1 MIRKGRILEMA
12 EIKYEIVKELGV
24 ISENSR
30 GWTKELNLVSWN
42 DKPAKFD
49 IRDWAPDHEKMGKG
63 VSLTEEE
70 METLVQLFNDRN
82 EEDSFE

>member
-1 MIRKGRILEMA
+1 MA
-12 EIKYEIVKELGV
+12 EFKYEIVKELGV
-24 ISENSR
+24 ISEGAR

-42 DKPAKFD
+42 VKPPKYD

-70 METLVQLFNDRN
+70 MEALMELFNARD

>member
-1 MIRKGRILEMA
+1 MA
-12 EIKYEIVKELGV
+12 EFKYEIVKELGV
-24 ISENSR
+24 ISEGAR

-42 DKPAKFD
+42 DKAPKYD

-70 METLVQLFNDRN
+70 MEALIELFNARD